1 MLILRRFIGGIVVAL
16 VSVGCFLAAAV
27 MSSAPSVGSAR
38 LPDAVDVQAAE
49 TLYADLQTMVQ
60 TPEPRSQRFAIE
72 TARSVQ
78 RLIEHA
84 KSDRRADLLLS
95 DAEARLRIST
105 RIASSSWIDATLI
118 LRERADGGTPAV
130 GIRIGAFDLPDRLVA
145 ALIGLAAEIASEGAG
160 PPPGLEALVPRFAV
174 DPQGVDVTARLPP
187 KSLGVLQLLGGR
199 GGAKFDRDEVYR
211 VYGALLGAQLRS
223 PTKDFA
229 QLVRRAMAGAE
240 TGPQISARLVA
251 LALMV
256 DGPRGRR
263 LIGIMDISAPCPIE
277 PPEFLLHGRS
287 DLPKHIAL
295 SAAITS
301 ARDTRLATA
310 LGLWKELRDSLP
322 GGSGWS
328 FVDLAADRA
337 GIRLAAAAKG
347 QDWQALRT
355 GLAAVK
361 ADQLYPP
368 ALLALPEA
376 LPDPEFRRRYGGLAD
391 RRMRAVTGRI
401 DQLLD
406 GSPVYR
412 GMAAD

>member
-1 MLILRRFIGGIVVAL
+1 
-16 VSVGCFLAAAV
+16 
-27 MSSAPSVGSAR
+27 MSPAPSVGPAR
-38 LPDAVDVQAAE
+38 LPDAADVQAAE

-60 TPEPRSQRFAIE
+60 TPEPRPRRFVIA
-72 TARSVQ
+72 TARSMQ

-84 KSDRRADLLLS
+84 KSDRRAELRLS
-95 DAEARLRIST
+95 DAEARLRIDT
-105 RIASSSWIDATLI
+105 RIASGSWINATLI
-118 LRERADGGTPAV
+118 LRERAGGGTPAV

-145 ALIGLAAEIASEGAG
+145 ALIALAAEIASEGAG
-160 PPPGLEALVPRFAV
+160 PPPGLDALVPRFAV
-174 DPQGVDVTARLPP
+174 DPEGMDVTARLPP
-187 KSLGVLQLLGGR
+187 KSLGLLQLLGGR
-199 GGAKFDRDEVYR
+199 GGGTLDRDEVYR
-211 VYGALLGAQLRS
+211 VYGALLGAQLRD
-223 PTKDFA
+223 PAKDFA

-240 TGPQISARLVA
+240 TGPQLSARLVA

-263 LIGIMDISAPCPIE
+263 LIGIMDASAPCPIE

-287 DLPKHIAL
+287 DLPRHIAL

-310 LGLWKELRDSLP
+310 LGLWKELHDSLP

-347 QDWQALRT
+347 RHWQDLRT
-355 GLAAVK
+355 GLAAVE
-361 ADQLYPP
+361 ADQLYPS

-376 LPDPEFRRRYGGLAD
+376 LPDPDFRRRYGGLAD
-391 RRMRAVTGRI
+391 PRMRAMTDRI
-401 DQLLD
+401 DRLLG
-406 GSPVYR
+406 GSPLYR
-412 GMAAD
+412 GMESD